1 MKHILYF
8 YKNGCGPCNEVKS
21 AIEKFT
27 LTNEITRI
35 NIDETETIA
44 DKLNVMYTPSIIVI
58 DEQSKKIDRYEGT
71 KQVKKYINENTL

>member
-1 MKHILYF
+1 MKHVIYF
-8 YKNGCGPCNEVKS
+8 YKNGCGPCNEVKF
-21 AIEKFT
+21 AIEKFA